1 MDILPRTPLNLTD
14 VSAPSTS
21 SATDAA
27 GSATDAGIASGAA
40 SGGCGCCAPAQT
52 TKTPAVTAEAVST
65 VDTEYFVDGLTCG
78 SCAGRVS
85 SAISALDGVGNV
97 QIALVP
103 GGTSTVSVTSN
114 QPLTR
119 VSVQDAVEKAGY
131 QLTNA

>member
-1 MDILPRTPLNLTD
+1 MDIISRAPLNLTD
-14 VSAPSTS
+14 ISIPGTTDTIVSAP
-21 SATDAA
+21 AA
-27 GSATDAGIASGAA
+27 GAA
-40 SGGCGCCAPAQT
+40 SGGCGCCAPAQIT
-52 TKTPAVTAEAVST
+52 GVQPVSAAAVST

-103 GGTSTVSVTSN
+103 GGTSIVSVTSN
-114 QPLTR
+114 QPLDR
-119 VSVQDAVEKAGY
+119 ASVQDAVQKAGY

>member
-1 MDILPRTPLNLTD
+1 MDIISRAPLNLTD
-14 VSAPSTS
+14 ISAPGTTGNTGTTDTIVSAP
-21 SATDAA
+21 DA
-27 GSATDAGIASGAA
+27 GAA

-52 TKTPAVTAEAVST
+52 TGARPVSAGAVST

-85 SAISALDGVGNV
+85 NAISALDGVGNV

-114 QPLTR
+114 QPLDR
-119 VSVQDAVEKAGY
+119 ASVQDAVEKAGY